1 MDLIFKRYSN
11 PFLLL
16 DNLIESDDLED
27 AVDMIIN
34 QSRND
39 NDWQLYLSL
48 NPWNEKNFLEW
59 KKEIYKS
66 NKSNEVTMSKKEAKE
81 YFQKEYKNSLDILNN
96 FKPPQEERR

>member
-16 DNLIESDDLED
+16 DSLIESDDLED
-27 AVDMIIN
+27 TVDMIIN

-59 KKEIYKS
+59 KKEVYES
-66 NKSNEVTMSKKEAKE
+66 NVSNEIAMSKREAKE
-81 YFQKEYKNSLDILNN
+81 CFENEYKKSQDILNN

>member
-11 PFLLL
+11 PFLFL
-16 DNLIESDDLED
+16 DTLIESDDLEE

-48 NPWNEKNFLEW
+48 NPWNEKSFSEW
-59 KKEIYKS
+59 KKEVYKS
-66 NKSNEVTMSKKEAKE
+66 NTSNEISITKKEAKE
-81 YFQKEYKNSLDILNN
+81 CFENEYKKSLDILNN
-96 FKPPQEERR
+96 FRPPQEERR